1 MESINGES
9 LFLIDVPEE
18 GENEWE
24 QNEGWWKNMFGNEP
38 GSPLSKGTY
47 LYFYDCDVEHTI
59 KDSKGAYVAPDA
71 LIEVPH
77 DNGFDYIYLYRL
89 DEERREVKFDAVEYN
104 QKTLKEWMED

>member
-1 MESINGES
+1 MKAIEILKWICRESINGE
-9 LFLIDVPEE
+9 LLNTVDVPEE
-18 GENEWE
+18 GDSEWE

-71 LIEVPH
+71 LIEISKD
-77 DNGFDYIYLYRL
+77 DNFEYIYLY
-89 DEERREVKFDAVEYN
+89 KVE
-104 QKTLKEWMED
+104 D